1 MHRQCLHRLRLLRL
15 VVRALPFSLAIGL
28 VAGCGDGGGGS
39 DGSMPEPPPPPPI
52 VGPAWPNF
60 GRDVQHAAQGGVAT
74 QSLLRIV
81 WQTPVDLVP
90 PYLPGNVL
98 HIHYGSPVITA
109 GNTVLVPVKV
119 NRDGGFRVEARA
131 GATGALLW
139 NVDSDYILP
148 PHDWVPS
155 YNIAL
160 TPGNRVYMP
169 MAGGRLAWRDN
180 ADAATGALGTIA
192 FYGNDAHEAASAAYN
207 ASVII
212 NTPLTVDTRGNV
224 YFGFVV
230 RGATPLGLSSGIARV
245 APDGSARWVAVRD
258 AAGSATW
265 TKVATNSAPALSNDL
280 STLYVAVVNTPP
292 TGTRPTGQ
300 LLALDATTL
309 ATRGGIALLD
319 PATGAPGYVPDNG
332 TASPSVGPDGD
343 VYFGIL
349 ESNLPAHNFRGWLLH
364 FDSGLNAAKLPGSF
378 GWDETV
384 SFVPPSMVPQYTGS
398 APYLVVSKYNNY
410 YGVGTGNGRNQ
421 MAILDPFNAQAD
433 VISGLPVM
441 REALTILG
449 PTPDGRYPG
458 AVREWC
464 VNTVAVDP
472 ATNSVLVNNED
483 GRLYRWHLPTN
494 RLTQTVRFNN
504 GFAESYTPTAIGADG
519 KVYAIN
525 NATLFA
531 VGE

>member
-1 MHRQCLHRLRLLRL
+1 MHRQPLRRLPLLRL
-15 VVRALPFSLAIGL
+15 ALHALPIVLAIGF
-28 VAGCGDGGGGS
+28 VAGCGGGGG
-39 DGSMPEPPPPPPI
+39 DGGTPEPPPPPPPI
-52 VGPAWPNF
+52 AAPSWPNF

-74 QSLLRIV
+74 QALLRIL
-81 WQTPVDLVP
+81 WQMPVDLVP

-109 GNTVLVPVKV
+109 ANTVLVPVKV
-119 NRDGGFRVEARA
+119 NRDGGFRVEARE
-131 GATGALLW
+131 GGSGALLW
-139 NVDSDYILP
+139 SADSDYVLP

-169 MAGGRLAWRDN
+169 MAGGRIAWRDG
-180 ADAATGALGTIA
+180 ADAATGALGAVA
-192 FYGNDAHEAASAAYN
+192 FYGNDAYDTAAAAYN
-207 ASVII
+207 AAVMI
-212 NTPLTVDTRGNV
+212 NTPLTVDARGNV

-230 RGATPLGLSSGIARV
+230 RGATPLNLASGIARV
-245 APDGSARWVAVRD
+245 SPDGNARWVAVRD

-265 TKVATNSAPALSNDL
+265 TKVATNSAPALSHDL
-280 STLYVAVVNTPP
+280 STLYVAVVNTAAP
-292 TGTRPTGQ
+292 GTRQTGR
-300 LLALDATTL
+300 LLALDAATL
-309 ATRGGIALLD
+309 ATRSGIALLD

-349 ESNLPAHNFRGWLLH
+349 ESNVPAHNFRGWLLH
-364 FDSGLNAAKLPGSF
+364 FDGALAGPKLPGSF

-384 SFVPPSMVPQYTGS
+384 SFVTPSMVPQYTGS

-421 MAILDPFNAQAD
+421 MAILDPVNAQTD
-433 VISGLPVM
+433 VISGRAVM
-441 REALTILG
+441 REVLTILG
-449 PTPDGRYPG
+449 PTPDATYPG

-472 ATNSVLVNNED
+472 ATSSVLVNNAD
-483 GRLYRWHLPTN
+483 GRLYRWHLPSN
-494 RLTQTVRFNN
+494 RLTETVRFNN
-504 GFAESYTPTAIGADG
+504 GYAESYTPTAIGADG

-531 VGE
+531 VGR

>member
-1 MHRQCLHRLRLLRL
+1 MRRQVLR
-15 VVRALPFSLAIGL
+15 PFGFALAIGL
-28 VAGCGDGGGGS
+28 LCGCGGGGGDGGT
-39 DGSMPEPPPPPPI
+39 PEPPPPPPPP
-52 VGPAWPNF
+52 VAGPAWPNF
-60 GRDVQHAAQGGVAT
+60 GRDVQHAAQSGAAT
-74 QSLLRIV
+74 QALLRIV

-109 GNTVLVPVKV
+109 SNTVLVPVKV
-119 NRDGGFRVEARA
+119 NRDGGFRVEARS
-131 GATGALLW
+131 GANGALVW
-139 NVDSDYILP
+139 TVSSDYVLP

-160 TPGNRVYMP
+160 TSGNRVYMP
-169 MAGGRLAWRDN
+169 MAGGRIAYRDN
-180 ADAATGALGTIA
+180 ADAATGALTTLA
-192 FYGNDAHEAASAAYN
+192 FYGNEAYGAASAAYN
-207 ASVII
+207 ANVII
-212 NTPLTVDTRGNV
+212 NTPLTVDARGNV

-230 RGATPLGLSSGIARV
+230 QGATPLDLVSGIARV
-245 APDGSARWVAVRD
+245 AADGSARWVAVRD

-280 STLYVAVVNTPP
+280 STLYVAVVNTAAA
-292 TGTRPTGQ
+292 GTRPMGR

-319 PATGAPGYVPDNG
+319 PATGAPGFVPDNG
-332 TASPSVGPDGD
+332 TASPAVGPDGD
-343 VYFGIL
+343 IYFGVL

-364 FDSGLNAAKLPGSF
+364 FDGALNAAKLAGSF

-398 APYLVVSKYNNY
+398 APYLIVSKYNNY

-421 MAILDPFNAQAD
+421 MAILDPFNAQTD
-433 VISGLPVM
+433 VISGHPVM
-441 REALTILG
+441 REVLTILG
-449 PTPDGRYPG
+449 PTPDAGYPG

-472 ATNSVLVNNED
+472 ATSSVLVNNED
-483 GRLYRWHLPTN
+483 GRLYRWHLPSN
-494 RLTQTVRFNN
+494 RLTETVRFNN
-504 GFAESYTPTAIGADG
+504 GFAESYTPTAVGADG